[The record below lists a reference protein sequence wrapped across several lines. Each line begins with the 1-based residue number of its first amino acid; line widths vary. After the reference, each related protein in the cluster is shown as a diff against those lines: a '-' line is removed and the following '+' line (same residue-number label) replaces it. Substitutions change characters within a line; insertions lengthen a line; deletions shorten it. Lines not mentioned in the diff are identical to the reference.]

1 MKKIALS
8 IIAASLLVGC
18 STQKNTFQSR
28 SYHKMTSWFNGLF
41 NAEEELVKKHTQL
54 KSSFVEDYAE
64 ILPLGDYYYAFEESG
79 ETMDGSALAINT
91 NRTGQNTSNEVV
103 KPTGYDAIES
113 KAIKVIEKHSMMVK
127 GEERNTMIAKA
138 YLLIGKSRYYRGKYY
153 EALDALNYV
162 TKNFP
167 TSKSYDEA
175 KFFTTLA
182 DIKGGNYF
190 DGQEKLVK
198 LYEDKELSK
207 ELKYHVAVNYADF
220 LIQNKYYEEALEPL
234 QTAEEFSRN
243 SNDRA
248 RVLFVLGQVY
258 SKLGQQ
264 NEAGEAFARVYKLR
278 PGFDMEVKSQLAIAQ
293 NFDPKINDYTNYKTH
308 ILEQSK
314 KGIYSSKKNEFYYA
328 IAEMA
333 FKDGNYEEAIEYS
346 KLSLKEPLSDP
357 YIRGKAYE
365 NYANIEFKKGNY
377 LYATA
382 YYDSA
387 VTSYTK
393 DLDKNRISTKND
405 VLKRL
410 MEMHYLV
417 EKNDSI
423 LRVAALSKDEQKEL
437 FTKHIEKLKKEEEA
451 KVAQEQKE
459 MAEFQLAGK
468 ISNFTSSFD
477 NASNSNKFYFYN
489 SNLKNSGMTEFQR
502 IWNNPSL
509 KDNWRKSS
517 VAASNDLE
525 ERETELKGTVVA
537 GDPRRFEL
545 DYYMDRIPRS
555 AKELNDLKVTK
566 DTTQLALGTG
576 YFDYFEDVKLAA
588 STLEKLVAS
597 PPKSKEVELK
607 AIYQLYR
614 VHKDRDKVLE
624 EKYKNIILS
633 QYPNTVYAGYI
644 LNPDVDYITPETKE
658 ALADYEVAY
667 TLYRD
672 EKYEEVKVKVSQA
685 IQKYPTEIILAKFA
699 LLNAFAV
706 SKTEA
711 KENFEKA
718 LEIVTL
724 AYDGTDEAK
733 RAKQLLNKLK
743 NPDQPI
749 LLEEDQ
755 KQMNQSLLNN
765 NSVTP
770 QPQQQQRNTTQ
781 NNQKN
786 TQNNTTIE
794 WD

>member
-18 STQKNTFQSR
+18 STQKNTFRNR

-41 NAEEELVKKHTQL
+41 NAEEELAKKHNEL
-54 KSSFVEDYAE
+54 KSSFVEDYGE
-64 ILPLGDYYYAFEESG
+64 ILPLGDYYYAFEEQG
-79 ETMDGSALAINT
+79 LTMDGSVLAIGNSGNT
-91 NRTGQNTSNEVV
+91 DNSVP
-103 KPTGYDAIES
+103 KPTGYEAVEA

-167 TSKSYDEA
+167 TSKSYVEA
-175 KFFTTLA
+175 EFYTTLA

-190 DGQEKLVK
+190 DGQEKLLK
-198 LYEDKELSK
+198 LYENKELSK
-207 ELKYHVAVNYADF
+207 ELRYLVAANYADF
-220 LIQNKYYEEALEPL
+220 LIQNKHYEEAIEPL
-234 QTAEEFSRN
+234 ETAEAFSRN
-243 SNDRA
+243 SDERA

-293 NFDPKINDYTNYKTH
+293 NFDPKINDYNNYKTH
-308 ILEQSK
+308 ILNQSK

-387 VTSYTK
+387 VTTYTK

-405 VLKRL
+405 VLKQL

-468 ISNFTSSFD
+468 ISSFTSSFD

-517 VAASNDLE
+517 VASSNDLE
-525 ERETELKGTVVA
+525 QRETELKGTIVS

-545 DYYMDRIPRS
+545 DYYMDRIPRT
-555 AKELNDLKVTK
+555 AKELNDLKITK

-576 YFDYFEDVKLAA
+576 YFDYFDDVNLA
-588 STLEKLVAS
+588 STTLEKLVAS
-597 PPKSKEVELK
+597 PPKSKDVELK

-624 EKYKNIILS
+624 DKYKNIILS

-644 LNPDVDYITPETKE
+644 LNPEVDFITPETKE
-658 ALADYEVAY
+658 ALSDYQIAY
-667 TLYRD
+667 TLYQD

-706 SKTEA
+706 SKTES

-718 LEIVTL
+718 LEIVVL
-724 AYDGTDEAK
+724 AYDGTEEAK
-733 RAKQLLNKLK
+733 RAKQLLNKLR
-743 NPDQPI
+743 NPGQPI
-749 LLEEDQ
+749 QLEDDK
-755 KQMNQSLLNN
+755 KQMNQPLKDNRNVS
-765 NSVTP
+765 P
-770 QPQQQQRNTTQ
+770 QTVQPP
-781 NNQKN
+781 KN
-786 TQNNTTIE
+786 TQQTNQKKTQTNTTNE